1 MLRSFVILAA
11 AAVGPASGGAQ
22 AQRASEPLLSTGL
35 LDALFGENTVIEVR
49 QDDGTLRKVSVSKAW
64 LKKMEAEGRMT
75 TTKAPE
81 NAVHV
86 RPDSHREGLKVLCR
100 LTLREP
106 QTTLRAV
113 GALGTLPVSG
123 VVCGLSVAVPT
134 VDLSLVAGELTIEV
148 PDEDGRPL
156 AELDPW
162 ARYRAHAFAGSTETR
177 GLLLVHRADE
187 RLERALELLRGLS
200 QELGRELPLSAG

>member
-1 MLRSFVILAA
+1 MLSSFVILAA

-35 LDALFGENTVIEVR
+35 LDALFGEKTVLEVR
-49 QDDGTLRKVSVSKAW
+49 QDDGTLRKVSVSRAW

-86 RPDSHREGLKVLCR
+86 RPDSHRGVLKVLCR

-113 GALGTLPVSG
+113 GARF
-123 VVCGLSVAVPT
+123 GL
-134 VDLSLVAGELTIEV
+134 EH
-148 PDEDGRPL
+148 
-156 AELDPW
+156 
-162 ARYRAHAFAGSTETR
+162 AHAR
-177 GLLLVHRADE
+177 GPAQQ
-187 RLERALELLRGLS
+187 G
-200 QELGRELPLSAG
+200 